1 MKINFKNIIQ
11 FWQLTFNLAKINFK
25 IKTED
30 SYLGIFWHFLNP
42 LLLFVT
48 MYFIFKNITG
58 QTIANY
64 PVYLLSGIIM
74 FRFFQSTT
82 GEATT
87 AVINAETVIKSLKF
101 NLFAVPFS
109 VVLSNTFS
117 HLIEIL
123 TVIAFL
129 TYLNV
134 ISIEILYYPLILA
147 LLILFTTGLA
157 LFFSALATVFRD
169 TINIWSNLLRII
181 WLATPIFYSVDVNPL
196 LRKINLTV
204 NPMFYFIEMLRT
216 VIIKKSLPSAE
227 LILPT
232 LIFTGISLLV
242 GILTFNILQKKF
254 SENL

>member
-1 MKINFKNIIQ
+1 MKTNLKSIIQ
-11 FWQLTFNLAKINFK
+11 FGQLTFTLAKINFK
-25 IKTED
+25 IKTEG

-42 LLLFVT
+42 LLLFIT

-58 QTIANY
+58 QTIENY

-82 GEATT
+82 GEATA
-87 AVINAETVIKSLKF
+87 AVINAEAAIKSLKF

-109 VVLSNTFS
+109 VVLSNVFS

-134 ISIEILYYPLILA
+134 ISIEILYYPLILV

-157 LFFSALATVFRD
+157 LVLSALATVFRD
-169 TINIWSNLLRII
+169 TISIWSNLLRII

-196 LRKINLTV
+196 LKKINLAV

-216 VIIKKSLPSAE
+216 VIIKKSLPTID
-227 LILPT
+227 LILPAV
-232 LIFTGISLLV
+232 IFTGISLLI
-242 GILTFNILQKKF
+242 GILVFSLLQKKF